1 MGKRII
7 AQRRGKGSHTFKA
20 PSHRY
25 LTKLKYRQFK
35 DDTEGKII
43 DIVNDPARNA
53 PLALIEFPDKSRD
66 FILVPE
72 GIKTGDIIKYKK
84 EGETKRGDV
93 LILKNIQEGTPIFN
107 IELTPGDGGKVVRSS
122 GVFATVISHDK
133 KKTIIKLPSKRF
145 KTFNSNCRASIGIV
159 AGGERKTKPFVK
171 AGKKWHVMHARGK
184 MYPRSSANAMNVVDH
199 KFGGQSF
206 GVKKTVSRNAP
217 PGRKVGSIAAK
228 RTGKK
233 K

>member
-7 AQRRGKGSHTFKA
+7 AQRRGKGGHTFKA

-25 LTKLKYRQFK
+25 LTKLKYKQFK
-35 DDTEGKII
+35 EDINGKII
-43 DIVNDPARNA
+43 DIVNDPGRNA
-53 PLALIEFPDKSRD
+53 PLALVEFDDKSKD
-66 FILVPE
+66 YILARE
-72 GIKTGDIIKYKK
+72 GAKIGDIIELKK
-84 EGETKRGDV
+84 KGEIKAGNILT
-93 LILKNIQEGTPIFN
+93 LKNIPEGTPIFN

-133 KKTIIKLPSKRF
+133 KKAVVKLSSKKF
-145 KTFNSNCRASIGIV
+145 KTLNSNCKATIGIV

-184 MYPRSSANAMNVVDH
+184 LYPRTSANAMNVVDH
-199 KFGGQSF
+199 KYGGESF
-206 GVKKTVSRNAP
+206 GVPKTVSRNAP